1 MTGEVICA
9 DLTLEDVGGPTA
21 LPGLLDQVDAPVTRF
36 PSDGADDSAPTNDL
50 LKARFGDAVEIII
63 PPPKNA
69 IPSPQSMNDWTL

>member
-21 LPGLLDQVDAPVTRF
+21 LPGLLDHVDAPVTRF
-36 PSDGADDSAPTNDL
+36 LADGADDGAPTNDL